1 MRCMVTTEQDIDN
14 ALNLITPVQFDQGLY
29 WKRDDHFQPF
39 GRHHVN
45 GGKVRQA
52 IMVFRS
58 KLEELRNPE
67 CYDNGVVTAASVYSP
82 QSANIAKVAQHYGV
96 KCISTVGGTTEAGLL
111 KHSMMRLTRHYGSEI
126 RIVAGH
132 GMTAVIHSRMHD
144 IAKTLNYLPIEMGEL
159 MEENPTA
166 IFESTA
172 RQVRNLPD
180 ELDNLIVP
188 TGVAIQL
195 TGILRGLREFDKKVK
210 RIVCVCVG
218 PTREKQ
224 LSHYLRDIY
233 QEEVSRYHAVEMVA
247 HKAPYSKGYDVKV
260 CGEFIDDIYEGKAYD
275 WMTKNIDYRNEKTC
289 FWVVGKRPRVED
301 VDKII
306 QDVL

>member
-1 MRCMVTTEQDIDN
+1 MTTEHDIDT
-14 ALNLITPVQFDQGLY
+14 ALEMITPVQFDNGLY
-29 WKRDDHFQPF
+29 WKRDDHFKPF
-39 GRHHVN
+39 GEHHVN

-52 IMVFRS
+52 IMVFRA
-58 KLEELRNPE
+58 KLDELRGSTYN
-67 CYDNGVVTAASVYSP
+67 NGVVTAASVYSP

-96 KCISTVGGTTEAGLL
+96 QCISTVGGTTEAGLL
-111 KHSMMRLTRHYGSEI
+111 KHTMMRLTRHYGSEI

-132 GMTAVIHSRMHD
+132 GMTAVIHARMHD
-144 IAKTLNYLPIEMGEL
+144 IAKSLNYLPIEMGEL

-172 RQVRNLPD
+172 RQVQNLPD
-180 ELDNLIVP
+180 ELDNLVVP

-195 TGILRGLREFDKKVK
+195 TGILRGLRAFDKKVK

-224 LSHYLRDIY
+224 LKRYLNDIY
-233 QEEVSRYHAVEMVA
+233 KEDVSRYQKVEMYA
-247 HKAPYSKGYDVKV
+247 HKAPYSKGYDVQV
-260 CGEFIDDIYEGKAYD
+260 CGEYIDDIYEGKAFQ
-275 WMTKNIDYRNEKTC
+275 WMTQNIDYRNEKTC

-301 VDKII
+301 VDKI
-306 QDVL
+306 VGTML

>member
-1 MRCMVTTEQDIDN
+1 MTSERDIDK
-14 ALNLITPVQFDQGLY
+14 ALDLITPVQFDQGLY
-29 WKRDDHFQPF
+29 WKRDDHFRPF
-39 GRHHVN
+39 GDLHHVN

-144 IAKTLNYLPIEMGEL
+144 IAKKLNYLPIEMGEL
-159 MEENPTA
+159 MEQNPSA

-172 RQVRNLPD
+172 RQVQNLPD
-180 ELDNLIVP
+180 NLDVLVVP

-195 TGILRGLREFDKKVK
+195 TGILRGIREFDKKVK

-224 LSHYLRDIY
+224 LKHYLNDIY
-233 QEEVSRYHAVEMVA
+233 QEETAGYHPVEMFA
-247 HKAPYSKGYDVKV
+247 HKAPYSKGYDVMV
-260 CGEFIDDIYEGKAYD
+260 NGEYIDDLYEGKAFH
-275 WMTKNIDYRNEKTC
+275 WMTQNIDYRNEKTC

-301 VDKII
+301 VDNII
-306 QDVL
+306 NNML